1 MPPSYLPLFVWGK
14 RVCSTDFRSYR
25 SVGNLYCLSCVEA
38 SLICFLICLLWFCNQ
53 EPVYLHLELKQQKAV
68 LIDSDIYFNA
78 GLSVHAPFGCRILK
92 LAESQFVC
100 RWTSIAV
107 LHSAFLMLGVFHAF
121 WRLCSWTLGYSSPFR
136 KRAPVPCLALPCF
149 SWCQGGGS
157 GRSAVSWQECGA
169 QIGDDL
175 WWNQIIAME
184 PIQSYKGTLRPLGPG
199 SSKLL

>member
-25 SVGNLYCLSCVEA
+25 LVGNLYCLSCVEE
-38 SLICFLICLLWFCNQ
+38 SLICFCTVVPQSRTSLLTPWAKATKRTFDWFG
-53 EPVYLHLELKQQKAV
+53 HLFQH
-68 LIDSDIYFNA
+68 
-78 GLSVHAPFGCRILK
+78 SVRTSSGHRISE

-100 RWTSIAV
+100 KWTSIAV
-107 LHSAFLMLGVFHAF
+107 LHSAFLALCVFHAF
-121 WRLCSWTLGYSSPFR
+121 WRLCSWTLGCSSPFR
-136 KRAPVPCLALPCF
+136 MLSPVPCLALPCF
-149 SWCQGGGS
+149 SRCQGGGS
-157 GRSAVSWQECGA
+157 GCSAVSWQERGA
-169 QIGDDL
+169 QIGGDL